1 MKRRALSL
9 VFALRFGALSFG
21 AALPGV
27 VAAQSD
33 QAQPAQPAQQAGD
46 RDKGKCKLGKEWSEA
61 KLHDYWPNESRVQS
75 VGAMGYMGQPT
86 ASREADLAE
95 ARAQVERVVRVS
107 GLEMNFELIVDPS
120 TPAAAEII
128 NGRRVILFDPRF
140 MAQMA
145 DSICPDWGAMSILAH
160 EVGHHLAGH
169 TLRQTTEP
177 WRDELEAD
185 EFSGFVLARLGATL
199 SETTSAAARILPEQA
214 TPTHP
219 GRKDRIA
226 AIVHGWQNA
235 QAMVNAELTQARHDG
250 GLVPMRQTRFDPD
263 GEGDGA
269 SDISLAA
276 RIILYDDPND
286 YYITKS
292 GRIDSYDGTRRP
304 VGRKAIP
311 SSADYAWTFQT
322 DVARFDVDYGGRV
335 LMRLPSGRTHEVGV
349 VVALLPRAAGGE

>member
-1 MKRRALSL
+1 MMRPTFAVVVALSL
-9 VFALRFGALSFG
+9 G
-21 AALPGV
+21 
-27 VAAQSD
+27 VAA
-33 QAQPAQPAQQAGD
+33 PATAWSQAGQPESGQPPST
-46 RDKGKCKLGKEWSEA
+46 REKGQCELGKEWSQA
-61 KLHDYWPNESRVQS
+61 RLHDYWPNEGQVQGT
-75 VGAMGYMGQPT
+75 GALGYMGQQN
-86 ASREADLAE
+86 ASREVDLAE

-107 GLEMNFELIVDPS
+107 GLEMNFEMIVDPS

-140 MAQMA
+140 MAQVA
-145 DSICPDWGAMSILAH
+145 DRICPDWGAMSILAH

-169 TLRQTTEP
+169 TLRQSAEP

-199 SETTSAAARILPEQA
+199 AETTSAAARILPEQA

-235 QAMVNAELTQARHDG
+235 EALVSAELTQARHNR
-250 GLVPMRQTRFDPD
+250 GLAPMRQSRFDPD

-269 SDISLAA
+269 SDLSLVA
-276 RIILYDDPND
+276 RIILYDDTSD
-286 YYITKS
+286 YYVTKS

-304 VGRKAIP
+304 VGPQGPAGVCGLCVDIP
-311 SSADYAWTFQT
+311 D
-322 DVARFDVDYGGRV
+322 GREPFRC
-335 LMRLPSGRTHEVGV
+335 RLQRPCPHASPFRDH
-349 VVALLPRAAGGE
+349 A

>member
-1 MKRRALSL
+1 MTRA
-9 VFALRFGALSFG
+9 SFG
-21 AALPGV
+21 IIAAAVLG
-27 VAAQSD
+27 AAAPAFLFAQT
-33 QAQPAQPAQQAGD
+33 AGEQPASG
-46 RDKGKCKLGKEWSEA
+46 REKGQCELGKEWSEA
-61 KLHDYWPNESRVQS
+61 RLHDYWPTEGRVQS
-75 VGAMGYMGQPT
+75 RGALGYMGQQNAT
-86 ASREADLAE
+86 REIDIAE

-107 GLEMNFELIVDPS
+107 GLEMNFEMIIDPS

-145 DSICPDWGAMSILAH
+145 DRICPDWGAMSILAH

-169 TLRQTTEP
+169 TLRQSAEP

-185 EFSGFVLARLGATL
+185 EFSGFVLARLGASL
-199 SETTSAAARILPEQA
+199 AETTSAAARILPEQA

-235 QAMVNAELTQARHDG
+235 EALVSAELSQARHNR
-250 GLVPMRQTRFDPD
+250 GLVPMKQSRFDPD

-269 SDISLAA
+269 SDLALMA
-276 RIILYDDPND
+276 RMILYDDPND

-292 GRIDSYDGTRRP
+292 GRIDAYDGTRRP

-322 DVARFDVDYGGRV
+322 DATRFDVDYSGRV
-335 LMRLPSGRTHEVGV
+335 LMRLPSGIAHEVGV
-349 VVALLPRAAGGE
+349 VVALLPRAAGSGE